1 LKAYIVSETGG
12 PDVLRLQ
19 DVPDPIAGEGEVL
32 IKVRAFGINRVEV
45 DRRSGVYG
53 PITHPTVLGIEA
65 VGEVIQD
72 PSGLYRPGHR
82 VATAMGGLGYD
93 RAGSYAQQLVARRE
107 NIVSLESAS
116 LPWNELAA
124 LPEAFLTAWGTLTP
138 ALRISSG
145 HCLLVRG
152 AATSVGRATI
162 ILGKQLGASVIATTR
177 RESQREPLLALGAG
191 HVLIDEGEIAGPVRA
206 IWPHG
211 ADAAV
216 ELVGASTL
224 RDTMRTVRPY
234 GEVATIGV
242 LGGRF
247 LGRFDL
253 LTDLPD
259 AVSLRF
265 FPSSLLGTPALPL
278 DNAPLEHVAIQQA
291 AGHAP
296 SILGHTFT
304 FEQVPEAHAL
314 IETNQTLGKIVIIH
328 KDN

>member
-1 LKAYIVSETGG
+1 MKAYIVSETGG

-19 DVPDPIAGEGEVL
+19 DIPNPVVGAGEVR
-32 IKVRAFGINRVEV
+32 IKVRAFGVNRVEV

-65 VGEVIQD
+65 VGEVIED

-93 RAGSYAQQLVARRE
+93 RAGSYAEQLVTRRE
-107 NIVSLESAS
+107 NIVSLEDAQ

-162 ILGKQLGASVIATTR
+162 ILARRLGATVIATTR
-177 RESQREPLLALGAG
+177 RESQREPLLALGAQ
-191 HVLIDEGEIAGPVRA
+191 HVIIDEGEIASRLRE
-206 IWPHG
+206 IWPRG
-211 ADAAV
+211 ADAAI
-216 ELVGASTL
+216 ELVGASTI
-224 RDTMRTVRPY
+224 RDTMRAVRPY
-234 GEVATIGV
+234 GEVGTIGV

-247 LGRFDL
+247 LEKFDL

-265 FPSSLLGTPALPL
+265 FPSSFLGTPALPL
-278 DNAPLEHVAIQQA
+278 GNAPLEHIAIQQA

-296 SILGHTFT
+296 SILGHTFA

-314 IETNQTLGKIVIIH
+314 IETNQTLGKVVIIH
-328 KDN
+328 NDN